1 MNYGANL
8 MEVRFYLKYNFKTS
22 LKKKILFIKYISRL
36 IGSLKLMNYK
46 YSYVTFNNY
55 KKDFIMK
62 LERANLSFAV
72 ENAKFNNATY
82 IQRVLRNS
90 NFLREFDKAFEEK
103 NNKERLALIKKYEP
117 NAKTDL

>member
-1 MNYGANL
+1 
-8 MEVRFYLKYNFKTS
+8 
-22 LKKKILFIKYISRL
+22 
-36 IGSLKLMNYK
+36 
-46 YSYVTFNNY
+46 
-55 KKDFIMK
+55 MK

-117 NAKTDL
+117 NVKTDL